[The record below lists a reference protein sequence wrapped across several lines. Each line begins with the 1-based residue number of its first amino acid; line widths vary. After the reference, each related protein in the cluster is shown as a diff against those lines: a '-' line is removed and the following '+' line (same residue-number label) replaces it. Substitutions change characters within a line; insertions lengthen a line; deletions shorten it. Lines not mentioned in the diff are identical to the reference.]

1 MANQDIDCTE
11 TITHLSDLLQ
21 SVDRPGD
28 YCVGGK
34 LYVPMPRITLDRVGT
49 LSFPVP
55 QVQIDALI
63 DVAERAPYGKGTRT
77 LLDTTVRDCWQID
90 ADQVRV
96 TGSAWTDTFKQILG
110 LVSDGLGFAQDQI
123 DAKLYKLLI
132 YNEGGFFAA
141 HRDTE
146 KAAGMVATLS
156 LSLPT
161 PGEGGELAIS
171 HGGRETVFNMNT
183 EEPSEIAYAAFY
195 ADCLHEARPVTK
207 GHRISLV
214 FNLFI
219 RSGKKWTGAPDYTEL
234 TDQVQEFL
242 VDWTNRNKAN
252 KIVWLL
258 DHSYTE
264 DGLSFETLKGTD
276 AAVARV
282 LGEAAENAKCD
293 MHAAV
298 LYIQETGDPEID
310 YDSGWGDEPITGST
324 IAELHERVEHLENWV
339 ARDGSHPPFGEL
351 SVAEDELIPPDALEY
366 LDPDEEEFE
375 DYMGNYGPTLDLIY
389 RIAVLVVWPKA
400 KTLDI
405 VASGGINNAVSW
417 VATQCDK
424 VSDGEMRRLLSELA
438 DRWPTRK
445 REYHDYN
452 LSEMLRLLGVTGNA
466 DIATDFLDRIVVH
479 HYDGSENT
487 SLTDLLPL
495 VGPETAKNFLSSLIK
510 KGMPERPK
518 EVLSLLTLITDNL
531 IQTELVWRDVLRETV
546 QSAVLNLRA
555 VLEYSSKLFSHEDY
569 RRLLGGRIAYGDAE
583 FVEQELMD
591 SAGVR
596 SLFALAW
603 RLELEQESVQAATTI
618 ADFPRIVTPDR
629 MLPQALAGLHKI
641 EHANRTDAYRLLWR
655 QSTDFLLQRS
665 STPPDEPT
673 NWIINT
679 EIPETD
685 ELASELKAFCLN
697 PDLRVKRFKVA
708 KDFRKHIHRMI
719 EELRLDIDHE
729 TERKGSPYTLVCV
742 KNRASYKRRLDEY
755 AEDVRY
761 IGRLLT
767 LVPQGETEEAERLQR
782 LEAAKAAFRS
792 RQPG

>member
-1 MANQDIDCTE
+1 MANQNLDCRKASA
-11 TITHLSDLLQ
+11 HVSDLLQ

-34 LYVPMPRITLDRVGT
+34 LYVPMPRITLDRVGI

-63 DVAERAPYGKGTRT
+63 DVAERAPYGKGTKT
-77 LLDTTVRDCWQID
+77 LMDTTVRDCWQID
-90 ADQVRV
+90 ADRVRV
-96 TGSAWTDTFKQILG
+96 TGSTWADTFKQIVG
-110 LVSDGLGFAQDQI
+110 LVSKGLGFAQNRI
-123 DAKLYKLLI
+123 GAELYKLLV
-132 YNEGGFFAA
+132 YKEGGFFAA

-146 KAAGMVATLS
+146 KVSGMIATLS

-161 PGEGGELAIS
+161 AGEGGELAIS
-171 HGGRETVFNMNT
+171 HGGRETVFNMNV
-183 EEPSEIAYAAFY
+183 EEPSELAYAAFY

-219 RSGKKWTGAPDYTEL
+219 RSGEKWTGAPDYAEL
-234 TDQVQEFL
+234 TDKVGGVL
-242 VDWTNRNKAN
+242 VDWKSSDEAN
-252 KIVWLL
+252 KFVWLL

-264 DGLSFETLKGTD
+264 DGLSFDTLKGTD

-298 LYIQETGDPEID
+298 LYIRETGDPEVD
-310 YDSGWGDEPITGST
+310 YESGWGVEPVTGST
-324 IAELHERVEHLENWV
+324 IAELHEREEHLENWV
-339 ARDGSHPPFGEL
+339 ARDGSHPPFGKL
-351 SVAEDELIPPDALEY
+351 SIAYNELIPQDALEHI
-366 LDPDEEEFE
+366 DPDEEEFE

-389 RIAVLVVWPKA
+389 RLAVLVVWPKT
-400 KTLDI
+400 KTLEI
-405 VASGGINNAVSW
+405 VASGGIKNAVSW

-424 VSDGEMRRLLSELA
+424 VSDAEMRRLLSKLA

-445 REYHDYN
+445 REYHDNN
-452 LSEMLRLLGVTGNA
+452 LSEMLRLLGITGNA
-466 DIATDFLDRIVVH
+466 DVATDFLDRIAVN
-479 HYDGSENT
+479 HYDGSENS
-487 SLTDLLPL
+487 SLADLLPV
-495 VGPETAKNFLSSLIK
+495 VGPKTAKQFLSSLIK
-510 KGMPERPK
+510 KCMPERPK
-518 EVLSLLTLITDNL
+518 EILSLLTLIANNL
-531 IQTELVWRDVLRETV
+531 AQTELVWRDVLREAM

-555 VLEYSSKLFSHEDY
+555 ILKYSSETFSREGY
-569 RRLLGGRIAYGDAE
+569 RRLVGGKIVYGDAE
-583 FVEQELMD
+583 VVKQELMD
-591 SAGVR
+591 SASVR
-596 SLFALAW
+596 NLFTLAW

-618 ADFPRIVTPDR
+618 ADFPKIVTPDR
-629 MLPQALAGLHKI
+629 MLPQTLAGLHVI
-641 EHANRTDAYRLLWR
+641 ENVNRTQAYKLLWR

-679 EIPETD
+679 EIPHTD
-685 ELASELKAFCLN
+685 ELASELREFCLS
-697 PDLRVKRFKVA
+697 PDVCVKRFKVA
-708 KDFRKHIHRMI
+708 KDFRKHIHKMI

-755 AEDVRY
+755 AEDAHY
-761 IGRLLT
+761 IDQLLT
-767 LVPQGETEEAERLQR
+767 LVPQGETEETERVQR

-792 RQPG
+792 E

>member
-1 MANQDIDCTE
+1 MANQDSDC
-11 TITHLSDLLQ
+11 IKASAHISDLLQ

-34 LYVPMPRITLDRVGT
+34 LYVPMPLITLDRVGA

-63 DVAERAPYGKGTRT
+63 DVAERAPYGKGTKT
-77 LLDTTVRDCWQID
+77 LMDTTVRDCWQID

-96 TGSAWTDTFKQILG
+96 TGSTWGDTLNQIMG
-110 LVSDGLGFAQDQI
+110 LVSKGLGFAQDQI
-123 DAKLYKLLI
+123 GAELYKLLV
-132 YNEGGFFAA
+132 YKEGGFFSA

-146 KAAGMVATLS
+146 KVSGMVATLS

-161 PGEGGELAIS
+161 LGEGGELAIS
-171 HGGRETVFNMNT
+171 HGGRETVFNMNAK
-183 EEPSEIAYAAFY
+183 EPSELAYAAFY
-195 ADCLHEARPVTK
+195 ADCLHEARPVTE

-219 RSGKKWTGAPDYTEL
+219 RSGKKWTGAPDYAEL
-234 TDQVQEFL
+234 ADKVRRTL
-242 VDWTNRNKAN
+242 VDWKSSDEAN

-282 LGEAAENAKCD
+282 FGEAAENAKCD

-298 LYIQETGDPEID
+298 LYIRETGDPEFD
-310 YDSGWGDEPITGST
+310 YDSDWGGEPTTGST
-324 IAELHERVEHLENWV
+324 IAELHEREEHLENWV
-339 ARDGSHPPFGEL
+339 ARDGSHPPFGKL
-351 SVAEDELIPPDALEY
+351 SIADDELIPLDALEY
-366 LDPDEEEFE
+366 IDPDEEEFE

-400 KTLDI
+400 KTLEI
-405 VASGGINNAVSW
+405 VAGGGIKNAVSW

-424 VSDGEMRRLLSELA
+424 VSDAEMRRLLSILA

-445 REYHDYN
+445 NEYHDNN
-452 LSEMLRLLGVTGNA
+452 LSEMLRLLGTTGNG
-466 DIATDFLDRIVVH
+466 DIATGFLDRIAVN
-479 HYDGSENT
+479 HYDGSENA
-487 SLTDLLPL
+487 SLADLLPV
-495 VGPETAKNFLSSLIK
+495 VGPKTAREFLSNLIK
-510 KGMPERPK
+510 KCMPERPK
-518 EVLSLLTLITDNL
+518 EILSLLTLIAQNL
-531 IQTELVWRDVLRETV
+531 VQAELVWRDLLREAA

-555 VLEYSSKLFSHEDY
+555 VLEYSSKTFSHEGY
-569 RRLLGGRIAYGDAE
+569 CRLLGGKIVYGDNE
-583 FVEQELMD
+583 VVKREHLD
-591 SAGVR
+591 SPAVR

-603 RLELEQESVQAATTI
+603 RLELEQESVHAATTI
-618 ADFPRIVTPDR
+618 ADFPKIVTPDR

-641 EHANRTDAYRLLWR
+641 DHANRTEAYRLLWR

-665 STPPDEPT
+665 SSPPDEPT

-679 EIPETD
+679 EIPHTD
-685 ELASELKAFCLN
+685 ELAVELQEFCLS
-697 PDLRVKRFKVA
+697 PDVRVKRFKVA

-767 LVPQGETEEAERLQR
+767 LVPQGETKEAERVQR

-792 RQPG
+792 E